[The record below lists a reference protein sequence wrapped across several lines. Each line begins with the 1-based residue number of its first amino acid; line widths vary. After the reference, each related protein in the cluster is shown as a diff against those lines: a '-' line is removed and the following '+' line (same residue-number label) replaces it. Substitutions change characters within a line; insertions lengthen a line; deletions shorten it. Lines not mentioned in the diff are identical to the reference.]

1 MDEQLSE
8 WLQQLCAALDL
19 PPEFADHEQLLL
31 DVARDAAHHVMR
43 PAAPLTT
50 FLVGVAAG
58 RSSAVNAGDI
68 GSAVEQAATVASALA
83 VEWPNPSAS

>member
-19 PPEFADHEQLLL
+19 PPELADHEQLLL

-58 RSSAVNAGDI
+58 RAAGTGAAVGP
-68 GSAVEQAATVASALA
+68 AVEQAATVASALA
-83 VEWPNPSAS
+83 VEWLNPPAS